1 MIRDVL
7 KGSAKASENRRE
19 GGEGGGVGSKR
30 DRATLI
36 GESRANEIVVN
47 V

>member
-1 MIRDVL
+1 MRASSKW
-7 KGSAKASENRRE
+7 KGPAKAGENRR
-19 GGEGGGVGSKR
+19 GMASG